1 MISHHGNHRKKIKP
15 KSQVYPSPSSSIHS
29 SHEIHFGLVEHLNL
43 KVFWDEIDSPGLKKG
58 FFLLIYLVV
67 STPLKNTSQ
76 NGNLPQ
82 VGVKIKNIWNNHL
95 VCTSFFRGEFRIAID
110 LIYTKSSVTNKFNNL
125 WLPRRFSRE
134 FFVCKKSGCT
144 SVVCLNVWGWNWESW
159 PWGSFCSDLRIYMM

>member
-1 MISHHGNHRKKIKP
+1 MRLIHRD
-15 KSQVYPSPSSSIHS
+15 
-29 SHEIHFGLVEHLNL
+29 
-43 KVFWDEIDSPGLKKG
+43 WKKG

-159 PWGSFCSDLRIYMM
+159 PWGSFCQIYASTWCRQRSTWCQMPWFRNMTTKYNKYSTKLSL

>member
-1 MISHHGNHRKKIKP
+1 MRLIHRD
-15 KSQVYPSPSSSIHS
+15 
-29 SHEIHFGLVEHLNL
+29 
-43 KVFWDEIDSPGLKKG
+43 WKKG
-58 FFLLIYLVV
+58 VFFLLIYLVV

-82 VGVKIKNIWNNHL
+82 VGVKIKNIWNKHL

-159 PWGSFCSDLRIYMM
+159 PWGSFCSDLRIYMMYTKIYVMSDAMVSEYDNKIQQIQY